1 LGTEPPAPSPVSGP
15 YSGENGVDVDDD
27 VLVERVRPRLG
38 RASSHLR
45 AIDVLAWDG
54 VVTLRG
60 PILRHELKPV
70 LRAVERVP
78 GVRRVVSELDEHRQ
92 AGNIPAL
99 QGGSTAAEAQPD
111 VLQRN
116 WSPSTRVVAGG
127 GALAL
132 VGYGAARGTL
142 PGLVAAA
149 AGAGLLARAATNVE
163 LRRLTGIG
171 ARRRAV
177 DIQKTITIGAPL
189 DAVFAFWTA
198 YENFPRFM
206 SHVRDVRRGA
216 RERESHWTVAGPAG
230 IPVEFDA
237 EVSAYVPN
245 EAFGWRTLEGS
256 PVAHAGMVR
265 FEPVGDGRTRVQIRM
280 SYNPPGGWLGHGVAS
295 MFGVDPKHSLDSDLV
310 RMKTLIETGRLP
322 HDAAQPDAGRVS

>member
-99 QGGSTAAEAQPD
+99 QGGSTPAEARPD

-116 WSPSTRVVAGG
+116 WSPSTRVVA
-127 GALAL
+127 A
-132 VGYGAARGTL
+132 AARWRWWDTARRGGRCPGSSWQRRARGCW
-142 PGLVAAA
+142 PGLPPQR
-149 AGAGLLARAATNVE
+149 GLRLADA
-163 LRRLTGIG
+163 RRLAGG
-171 ARRRAV
+171 ARRQGQVRA
-177 DIQKTITIGAPL
+177 GGRRP
-189 DAVFAFWTA
+189 DARPDPHVVQPARRMA
-198 YENFPRFM
+198 RPRRR
-206 SHVRDVRRGA
+206 VDVRRRSQA
-216 RERESHWTVAGPAG
+216 R
-230 IPVEFDA
+230 
-237 EVSAYVPN
+237 
-245 EAFGWRTLEGS
+245 
-256 PVAHAGMVR
+256 
-265 FEPVGDGRTRVQIRM
+265 
-280 SYNPPGGWLGHGVAS
+280 
-295 MFGVDPKHSLDSDLV
+295 LDSDLV